1 MNILCTYS
9 LLWRHLNK
17 WVDLFCEMGNE
28 SFFWHHT
35 VMCLGWVLRNHYWA
49 KNLNGLYL
57 PQFQFLRYCKFG
69 HPSKAIS
76 LLWVNESLHTCTSRW
91 SNWGGK
97 FSPGENFSRIFRG
110 EENFSPP
117 LFSEFWCFPCGFWCQ
132 NSNWGGKYAQNS
144 KWGEKKRG
152 GDRPLTGGDKFSRI
166 FLRGGKLTFPP
177 LSLTLVHVWVP
188 RMVIHALGIISSH
201 I

>member
-1 MNILCTYS
+1 MICVSSVKILTNKNKHEMIADVSSCFKRSNIQKRSILIFSTLFWIS
-9 LLWRHLNK
+9 EHL
-17 WVDLFCEMGNE
+17 DSE
-28 SFFWHHT
+28 
-35 VMCLGWVLRNHYWA
+35 A
-49 KNLNGLYL
+49 
-57 PQFQFLRYCKFG
+57 
-69 HPSKAIS
+69 
-76 LLWVNESLHTCTSRW
+76 HTCTSRW
-91 SNWGGK
+91 SNGGGQ

-177 LSLTLVHVWVP
+177 LSLTLVHVWADT
-188 RMVIHALGIISSH
+188 HFETKSSLTTRNCSL
-201 I
+201 

>member
-1 MNILCTYS
+1 
-9 LLWRHLNK
+9 
-17 WVDLFCEMGNE
+17 MG
-28 SFFWHHT
+28 
-35 VMCLGWVLRNHYWA
+35 
-49 KNLNGLYL
+49 
-57 PQFQFLRYCKFG
+57 
-69 HPSKAIS
+69 
-76 LLWVNESLHTCTSRW
+76 
-91 SNWGGK
+91 GGQ

-152 GDRPLTGGDKFSRI
+152 GERPLTGGDKFSRI

-177 LSLTLVHVWVP
+177 LSLTLVHVWKHHIRLSANRVGWY
-188 RMVIHALGIISSH
+188 VVLLSNDIHLLRRNKSSRNLSWGVMKSSH
-201 I
+201 LSSLKWEAFHACFSLCFNCIF

>member
-1 MNILCTYS
+1 MCMTFSVKIDPPHNLILIRVTPS
-9 LLWRHLNK
+9 LSAFFLASSSSS
-17 WVDLFCEMGNE
+17 
-28 SFFWHHT
+28 SFYT
-35 VMCLGWVLRNHYWA
+35 
-49 KNLNGLYL
+49 
-57 PQFQFLRYCKFG
+57 
-69 HPSKAIS
+69 SS
-76 LLWVNESLHTCTSRW
+76 HTCTSRW
-91 SNWGGK
+91 SNGGGQ

-152 GDRPLTGGDKFSRI
+152 GDRPLTGGDKFSRN

-177 LSLTLVHVWVP
+177 LSLTLVHVWHQ
-188 RMVIHALGIISSH
+188 IYL
-201 I
+201 